1 MSRYSIGP
9 ADKDTSKRLL
19 NDVKN
24 GRLTA
29 DRAHELLYSGTGGAR
44 IRKKGGN
51 KKRVHVQYEAEDSD
65 GGENSD
71 EEEDSSDEGDVVYYN
86 NDRNVRH
93 HHADPII
100 IKKKKPKQKKE
111 QLAIHK
117 AYKKLIDDGEGTC
130 PLCCS
135 PLRGCV
141 KVMWYCVLLFVG
153 LMCLLVVLGWLMKLF
168 MTIWPWL

>member
-9 ADKDTSKRLL
+9 AGKDTSKRLL
-19 NDVKN
+19 SEVKN
-24 GRLTA
+24 GHLSV
-29 DRAHELLYSGTGGAR
+29 DRAHELLYSGTGGGR
-44 IRKKGGN
+44 VRRRGDKN
-51 KKRVHVQYEAEDSD
+51 KKRVPVQYEAEDSD
-65 GGENSD
+65 DDSGD
-71 EEEDSSDEGDVVYYN
+71 EEASDEGDIVYYSK
-86 NDRNVRH
+86 DRNARH
-93 HHADPII
+93 HAGPVV
-100 IKKKKPKQKKE
+100 IKKKKGPKQKKGE
-111 QLAIHK
+111 ELAIHK

-141 KVMWYCVLLFVG
+141 RVMWYCVLLFVG